1 MFTLDQVV
9 PWGRSL
15 DEYRRMFLL
24 TETDLPRRLLGCGDG
39 PASFN
44 AEATR
49 LGMRVVSAD
58 PLYRWQTEHIRD
70 RIAQTRDQVLEQ
82 TLSNA
87 GEFVWDDILTVEAL
101 GQLRMAAMGHFL
113 DDYDQGKAAGRYVD
127 AALPTLPF
135 ADAAFDL
142 SLCSHFLF
150 LYTTQLGEAFHRAAV
165 EELCRV
171 AGEVRIF
178 PLVALGGQR
187 SPYVDVLTDERRL
200 AGDDVSI
207 EVVPYHFQRGA
218 NQMMR
223 IRRAGTAGG

>member
-15 DEYRRMFLL
+15 EEYRRMFSL
-24 TETDLPRRLLGCGDG
+24 TETDLQRHILGCGDG
-39 PASFN
+39 PAGFN

-58 PLYRWQTEHIRD
+58 PLYRWQTGQIRD
-70 RIAQTRDQVLEQ
+70 RIAQTRDEVLEQ
-82 TLSNA
+82 TRRNA
-87 GEFVWDDILTVEAL
+87 GEFVWDDIPTVEAL
-101 GQLRMAAMGHFL
+101 GQLRMTAMDHFL

-127 AALPTLPF
+127 AALPALPF
-135 ADAAFDL
+135 DDAAFDL
-142 SLCSHFLF
+142 ALSSHFLF
-150 LYTTQLGEAFHRAAV
+150 LYTTQLGETFHRAAV

-171 AGEVRIF
+171 AGEVRLF

-187 SPYVDVLTDERRL
+187 SPYVELLISERRL

-207 EVVPYHFQRGA
+207 EIVPYQFQRGA

-223 IRRAGTAGG
+223 IRHTEARQG